1 MKILKI
7 TKKDLDKDNYYI
19 GEEDFS
25 EYNKKYDGKIE
36 IDCDLGTVRFKK
48 GVYASY
54 SIEAKSGSG
63 ISAGDGISAGWGI
76 SAGDGISAGSGIS
89 AGDGISAGLGISAG
103 SGISVG
109 EGISAGWGISAGD
122 GISAG
127 WGISAGSGISAGLEL
142 SIGLNIFAGVSRHT
156 NAQGDYKKI
165 TCSKLVKGTVCYG
178 DLVETGEKEISLSCK
193 EVSIELD
200 GKNYTAVIK

>member
-63 ISAGDGISAGWGI
+63 ISAG
-76 SAGDGISAGSGIS
+76 
-89 AGDGISAGLGISAG
+89 
-103 SGISVG
+103 
-109 EGISAGWGISAGD
+109 
-122 GISAG
+122 
-127 WGISAGSGISAGLEL
+127 LEL
-142 SIGLNIFAGVSRHT
+142 SIGLNIFAGVSRYI

-178 DLVETGEKEISLSCK
+178 DLVETGEKEISLSGK

>member
-63 ISAGDGISAGWGI
+63 ISAG
-76 SAGDGISAGSGIS
+76 
-89 AGDGISAGLGISAG
+89 
-103 SGISVG
+103 
-109 EGISAGWGISAGD
+109 
-122 GISAG
+122 

-178 DLVETGEKEISLSCK
+178 DLVETGQKEISLSGK